1 MVNLNPEICHRLR
14 DARKSAKLSQI
25 EVAKEIGCRQSA
37 LSMFEQ
43 GDGTKLNEGAVRKL
57 AAKFGVDIAEK
68 PGEGAGR
75 AEHPKSACRSAG
87 GAGYCPDPR
96 CPTNHAYTVDGKT
109 LYRPDRLA
117 ADPVGG
123 RFCAMCGEVLV
134 KACPNCGAQ
143 VHDGGFCS
151 ICGDPY
157 VAVGAISSP

>member
-25 EVAKEIGCRQSA
+25 EVAKEVGCRQSA

-57 AAKFGVDIAEK
+57 AAKFGVDIAGK
-68 PGEGAGR
+68 SGGEAAGAELPMP
-75 AEHPKSACRSAG
+75 AYRSAG
-87 GAGYCPDPR
+87 GVGYCPDPR

-123 RFCAMCGEVLV
+123 RFCAMCGEVLL

-151 ICGDPY
+151 ICGEQY
-157 VAVGAISSP
+157 VVA